1 MDFIVQKFSDIIK
14 IYKLYD
20 MNQKFID
27 SFINFNMIILE
38 KKIKNY
44 QIFFNKFLKCKNKHV
59 LIRKFNTTSN

>member
-27 SFINFNMIILE
+27 SFII
-38 KKIKNY
+38 
-44 QIFFNKFLKCKNKHV
+44 
-59 LIRKFNTTSN
+59 